1 MVTNDEI
8 CWMCHQSSK
17 CTECCNK
24 CKDSCN
30 AKQVCGQNEKDQ
42 DERLEALKNLI
53 YKEKTIKETIMP
65 EQTIEKIKSYLQT
78 RVYEELGVTEE
89 LNKISLKSNHHVPYT
104 TNIFTSDKDDNI
116 RILVYTLDRFAVQ
129 YPHPKA
135 TPEKPNIFNDRDLTY
150 YITRLK
156 NPAQLPNGDV
166 KKYNIPKGAGTYPF
180 ITPGIIDKFEKKE
193 KIKTLVLTEGY
204 FKAFKGFIHGLDI
217 IGLSSITHY
226 KEKETQ
232 QIYEAIRKVIITCS
246 VENVIMLYDGDCR
259 DISQKALDNGDDLY
273 KRPITFF
280 SSAKAI
286 KELLADYDY
295 LNVYFAN
302 VISDSVKGEP
312 KGLDDI
318 YVAMKGREDELT
330 DDLLSFSKKQTYF
343 YKENITYNLS
353 KLQRYF
359 HIKSADDFYEF
370 HADVIKWKDFVYNGT
385 KYQWDESKNEGKGEL
400 SVIVPG
406 AAKNYFR
413 VGDHYNEIVKIP
425 NKYSELE
432 TAIHMRQKS
441 TIEDDHGKKF
451 MRHVPKYK
459 AFCNVPSHENYQ
471 QIIHNCY
478 NMYAPFDYIPE
489 AGECESTLNFLKH
502 IFGPQYE
509 IGLDYIQLLYQQPT
523 QILPILCLISK
534 ENETG
539 KTTFAK
545 WLKAVFTQNMTIV
558 GNSELQNNFNSIYA
572 SKLIVCCDEAFIDKK
587 VVIERIKSLSTAD
600 RIVLNTKNKVE
611 SEIEFFGKFI
621 LLSNNEDNFIY
632 ASNEDIRYWVIKVP
646 VPENKKVRLM
656 NEMVDEIPAFLDYLN
671 KRKMTTECKSRMWFE
686 PKQLETEAL
695 RNIIENS
702 KSSLEKELFIKFK
715 NMFLEFGKGE
725 IYLTPQIINE
735 EFCKKRFD
743 ESYISKVIKNSFKA
757 DHYKNKDG
765 QYCVKTIFFPYW
777 DKDITENEEGR
788 EVKMVIKHKRYT
800 GRPYVFYRKDFVTTE
815 EEKIIFELDDVNKQ

>member
-1 MVTNDEI
+1 MGDEI
-8 CWMCHQSSK
+8 
-17 CTECCNK
+17 
-24 CKDSCN
+24 
-30 AKQVCGQNEKDQ
+30 
-42 DERLEALKNLI
+42 
-53 YKEKTIKETIMP
+53 KTKG
-65 EQTIEKIKSYLQT
+65 KSYLEE

-89 LNKISLKSNHHVPYT
+89 LNEITLKSNNNVPYKT
-104 TNIFTSDKDDNI
+104 KIFSSDEKDNI
-116 RILVYTLDRFAVQ
+116 KILVYTLNRQAVQ

-135 TPEKPNIFNDRDLTY
+135 TPEKPNIYNDRDLTY

-156 NPAQLPNGDV
+156 NPQILPNGDV

-180 ITPGIIDKFEKKE
+180 ITPGIIAKYELKD

-204 FKAFKGFIHGLDI
+204 FKAFKGYMNGLDI

-232 QIYEAIRKVIITCS
+232 QIYEDIKKVIITCQ
-246 VENVIMLYDGDCR
+246 VENLIMLYDGDCR
-259 DISQKALDNGDDLY
+259 DLSQKALTNGDDLY

-286 KELLADYDY
+286 QELLKDFDK
-295 LNVYFAN
+295 LNIYFAN
-302 VISDSVKGEP
+302 VISDSVDGNP

-318 YVAMKGREDELT
+318 YVSMKGKENDLT
-330 DDLLSFSKKQTYF
+330 NDLLSFSKKQTYF
-343 YKENITYNLS
+343 YKENITYNLA

-370 HADVIKWKDFVYNGT
+370 HADIIKWNEFVYNGT
-385 KYQWDESKNEGKGEL
+385 KYQWDESKNDGKGEL
-400 SVIVPG
+400 CIKIPG
-406 AAKNYFR
+406 AAKLYFR
-413 VGDHYNEIVKIP
+413 VGDHYHEIVKIP
-425 NKYSELE
+425 NKYTELE

-441 TIEDDHGKKF
+441 TIEDDHGKPFIK
-451 MRHVPKYK
+451 HVPKYK

-471 QIIHNCY
+471 QVIHNCY
-478 NMYAPFDYIPE
+478 NMYAPFDHIPE
-489 AGECESTLNFLKH
+489 PGECDKTLNFLKH
-502 IFGPQYE
+502 IFGSQFE
-509 IGLDYIQLLYQQPT
+509 IGLDYIQMLYRQPT

-558 GNSELQNNFNSIYA
+558 GNSEFQSNFNSIYA
-572 SKLIVCCDEAFIDKK
+572 SKLIICCDEAFIDKK

-646 VPENKKVRLM
+646 VPENKRVRLM

-671 KRKMTTECKSRMWFE
+671 KRKLVSECKSRMWFSAKE
-686 PKQLETEAL
+686 LETEAL
-695 RNIIENS
+695 KNIIDNS
-702 KSSLEKELFIKFK
+702 RTGLEKELRLKIR
-715 NMFLEFGKGE
+715 NMFLDFGLSDL
-725 IYLTPQIINE
+725 YLTAQVIREHLVNKKYDEHYINKIIKEVLNAE
-735 EFCKKRFD
+735 
-743 ESYISKVIKNSFKA
+743 
-757 DHYKNKDG
+757 HYKKNGVPKTKSFYYSYFERVKFVDNNNKEETKLIIKKELYSG
-765 QYCVKTIFFPYW
+765 RPFVFYA
-777 DKDITENEEGR
+777 KDFLTQDEIDNYSMQT
-788 EVKMVIKHKRYT
+788 EVKYET
-800 GRPYVFYRKDFVTTE
+800 
-815 EEKIIFELDDVNKQ
+815 LL